1 MIQKK
6 AIFNVLVSTSLL
18 TSLVLPSWVSAD
30 GSANEVQREQPQGN
44 SIIEGAVEN
53 SESRTNAASISQA
66 SYSTA
71 NDIVSVQPIADS
83 TYPYRTK
90 AFDFELPSHVKVTL
104 SDGSETE
111 LYVRWDFNKYNPENI
126 MEQTFTVE
134 GTLRGN
140 SWSAGLPDGIN
151 NPQNVKATAEITI
164 SAAKQ
169 IKSVDP
175 LADIPD
181 VENGTSYYSLGLPDS
196 VGVVLDDDTPA
207 TVGVTWSQDDYD
219 MHDQSIHTVEL
230 TGRLGDRYGLPVGID
245 NSNDLK
251 AKVKVSFSEARTI
264 MSLQSVVIKDVLS
277 GTNKTEKALGLPEQ
291 VEATLSDNQKVQ
303 VPIEWDVEHSA
314 YDSSKLEAQTFEV
327 TGAVK
332 GIPAGLKNPNGATAR
347 ATVKVAAANHV
358 THIEDVQ
365 VPLVPNGIS
374 KTALAFYLPKQ
385 ADVTLSNG
393 RKDKVDVTWELAES
407 AYDPSNEQQ
416 QTVKVM
422 GTLVHLPAGVAAP
435 SEKVTAN
442 VTISAMRYVESIN
455 HVADITGMANG
466 TNATPEALH
475 LPKQV
480 TVTLSDGTTIS
491 VDAQWELHNIGYEKG
506 NAKAQTLKVTG
517 TLINLPLGVID
528 NNVQAKV
535 NVQVDAKI
543 EPKKNVGVTMSDVSM
558 DKEGRNTTEVLGEY
572 FLPLSG
578 DVTGSNG
585 QPING
590 PGTALMVLQIHIN
603 GEEVRTIDYLGR
615 SLSLNTKL
623 YVGWKNNDVLAEVS
637 NVLKAGLLHHSE
649 GRNYEVIT
657 STSPDGIIIKQKQ
670 GTGNS
675 EDNVFSYVLENGKG
689 SAVEGLT
696 WGEQETKTEGRWGMV
711 GQKAKFSV
719 QVKNG
724 ASADGDLVV
733 HVSDG
738 TIDKQISVPVV
749 VNDDA
754 AAVARKVRERLVQD
768 YEIANAYSVKADG
781 STLAFEALEE
791 GSKHV
796 KVSVK
801 TLIDTGSK
809 PDEGSNKPDSGNGN
823 NSGGADSNNN
833 NNGNNSSNGSN
844 SNNNSNNNNSS
855 GAGSAGGNTTT
866 DKDNAGGKGGTP
878 DSDKAE
884 DGDGKP
890 ANTFVDLQNHKW
902 AQKSIEFLN
911 SKGIVLG
918 TSEHVFAPN
927 AAMKRGDFALL
938 LMRMFGMKSDA
949 TVRFSDVPQSSYYYE
964 AITSL
969 KAQGIVQGFG
979 GDKYDPEAPMTR
991 QDLMVILHKALT
1003 KSGIELKAGEA
1014 SLLNHFSDSDKV
1026 KSYAKD
1032 AVLAL
1037 ITEGIVKG
1045 DGSKLNPTA
1054 HASRAEVA
1062 VLLEQVFHKIPVN
1075 K

>member
-18 TSLVLPSWVSAD
+18 TSLVLPTGVSAD
-30 GSANEVQREQPQGN
+30 GLAQEVQSEQLQGN
-44 SIIEGAVEN
+44 SIIEGPVEN
-53 SESRTNAASISQA
+53 SESKINAASVSQA
-66 SYSTA
+66 FYSAA
-71 NDIVSVQPIADS
+71 NDIVSVQAIPDS
-83 TYPYRTK
+83 TYSYRTK
-90 AFDFELPSHVKVTL
+90 ASDFELPSRVKVQL
-104 SDGSETE
+104 NDGSETE
-111 LYVRWDFNKYNPENI
+111 LYVRWDFNDYNPEDI
-126 MEQTFTVE
+126 KEQTFMAV
-134 GTLRGN
+134 GALRENPWG
-140 SWSAGLPDGIN
+140 SGLPDGIN
-151 NPQNVKATAEITI
+151 NPQDVKATAKITI

-175 LADIPD
+175 LADMLD

-196 VGVVLDDDTPA
+196 VGVVLDDDTTT
-207 TVGVTWSQDDYD
+207 TVGVTWDQGDYD
-219 MHDQSIHTVEL
+219 INDKSEHTVEF
-230 TGRLGDRYGLPVGID
+230 TGRLGDRYGLPVGMD
-245 NSNDLK
+245 NSSMKLE
-251 AKVKVSFSEARTI
+251 AKVKVFFSEARTI
-264 MSLQSVVIKDVLS
+264 TSLQSVKINDVPS
-277 GTNKTEKALGLPEQ
+277 GTNKAEKALGLPEQ

-314 YDSSKLEAQTFEV
+314 YDSSSSEAQTFEV
-327 TGAVK
+327 TGVVK
-332 GIPAGLKNPNGATAR
+332 EIPAGLTNPNGKTAT
-347 ATVKVAAANHV
+347 ATVKVAAAIQV
-358 THIEDVQ
+358 TDIETVQ
-365 VPLVPNGIS
+365 VLQVPSGIS
-374 KTALAFYLPKQ
+374 KTALAFHLPKQ
-385 ADVTLSNG
+385 ADVTLSND
-393 RKDKVDVTWELAES
+393 RKEKVDVTWELAGS
-407 AYDPSNEQQ
+407 AYDPTNEQQ
-416 QTVKVM
+416 QVVEVV

-442 VTISAMRYVESIN
+442 VTISAMRYVESLN
-455 HVADITGMANG
+455 HVVDIIGIANG
-466 TNATPEALH
+466 TNATPKVLH

-480 TVTLSDGTTIS
+480 NVTLSDGTTIS
-491 VDAQWELHNIGYEKG
+491 VDAHWGLDNIGYEKS
-506 NAKAQTLKVTG
+506 NANAQTLTVKG
-517 TLINLPLGVID
+517 TLINLPLGVKG

-535 NVQVDAKI
+535 NVKVDAKI
-543 EPKKNVGVTMSDVSM
+543 EPKKNMGVTMSDVSM

-590 PGTALMVLQIHIN
+590 PGTALMVLQMYIN

-623 YVGWKNNDVLAEVS
+623 YVGWKNEDVLAEVA
-637 NVLKAGLLHHSE
+637 NVLKAALLHHSE

-657 STSPDGIIIKQKQ
+657 STSPAGIIIKQKK
-670 GTGNS
+670 GTGS
-675 EDNVFSYVLENGKG
+675 STDVFGYVLENGQG

-696 WGEQETKTEGRWGMV
+696 WGDLETKSEGRWGMV
-711 GQKAKFSV
+711 GEKSKFSV

-738 TIDKQISVPVV
+738 IIDKQVSVPVV
-749 VNDDA
+749 ANDDA
-754 AAVARKVRERLVQD
+754 AAVAQKVRERLVQD
-768 YEIANAYSVKADG
+768 YEIVNAYSVKADG

-791 GSKHV
+791 GSKQV

-801 TLIDTGSK
+801 TPNDTGSK

-823 NSGGADSNNN
+823 NNSGGAGSNNN

-844 SNNNSNNNNSS
+844 SNNGSNS
-855 GAGSAGGNTTT
+855 GAGSAGSGTTT

-878 DSDKAE
+878 SPDKAE
-884 DGDGKP
+884 NSDGKP
-890 ANTFVDLQNHKW
+890 VSTFVDLQNHKW

-911 SKGIVLG
+911 SKGIILG
-918 TSEHVFAPN
+918 TSEHVFAPS

-938 LMRMFGMKSDA
+938 LMKMFGLKSDA

-979 GDKYDPEAPMTR
+979 GDKFDPEAPMTR
-991 QDLMVILHKALT
+991 QDLMVMLHKALT
-1003 KSGIELKAGEA
+1003 KSGIKLKAGEA
-1014 SLLNHFSDSDKV
+1014 SSLNRFADSDKV

-1062 VLLEQVFHKIPVN
+1062 VLLEQVFHKIPVH